1 MDRGVEVVVVAAASS
16 FVGEMSMDGHS
27 SEVVVVVADDDV
39 DRWRSYRATMT
50 T

>member
-1 MDRGVEVVVVAAASS
+1 VDRGVEVVVAASS

-27 SEVVVVVADDDV
+27 FEVVVVVVADDDV
-39 DRWRSYRATMT
+39 VRWRSYRATMT